1 MSGLRRRLAGLEG
14 AMRQLS
20 VLSRMPD
27 DERRDAVLAKYDRY
41 VVVVKKKGGS
51 WGVGRRGEAGGS
63 ERSASACLVHYRCL
77 SPFLRPVDST
87 LKS

>member
-41 VVVVKKKGGS
+41 VVVAKIE
-51 WGVGRRGEAGGS
+51 RRGLGCKEARRGRGFG
-63 ERSASACLVHYRCL
+63 EKCRS
-77 SPFLRPVDST
+77 
-87 LKS
+87 